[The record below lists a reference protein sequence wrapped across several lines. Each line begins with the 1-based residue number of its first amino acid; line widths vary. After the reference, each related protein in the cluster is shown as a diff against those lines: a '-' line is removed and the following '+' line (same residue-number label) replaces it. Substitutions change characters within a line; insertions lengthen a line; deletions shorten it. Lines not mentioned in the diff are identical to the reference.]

1 MTRQTERTAYWAPYQ
16 ARPGPTWSVG
26 LAYVF
31 ALAQAQAQAQAQA
44 MAASGYAR
52 LESLPVSTRLSL
64 GHSAHKS

>member
-31 ALAQAQAQAQAQA
+31 ALAQAQAQA